1 MRKLFAFLGI
11 LFCFG
16 LSTFA
21 VSADTFVIRA
31 DTERTVG
38 VFTLP
43 YSAYGVP
50 SDYKVAYVT
59 YLTQKPQRP
68 FNPCYIYACYV
79 PADADYIIAPDWIS
93 SGGLFPSSYSQS
105 LKVHMPN
112 GSYATMYQTS
122 CQYVNQ
128 SSDPDIMNYV
138 MTSESGGYTTN
149 PQPLWYTECYIPVK
163 RANGDSLFVPSQLS
177 MSNFLDNNKQLHF
190 TVSITGDI
198 DSDVPVDFI
207 MIPSSVDVGSRFNI
221 TPQYERSLYATTD
234 GYIYADLGAV
244 SPIAELD
251 PYKPFIRQL
260 LRYDSE
266 HGIYHDNIVDSEYGS
281 PRVAIPI
288 PYFSNFQAVALPASF
303 DINDYTSDYV
313 GIGGD
318 IITPSVHRTSVF
330 TVDVPAMDNA
340 DSSRIPLY
348 QQDNIGVIAVA
359 RFPDKIEVARFD
371 FSRSNIMQSKHTPAV
386 THTPLDDIV
395 IPSNINSLQDLA
407 DYLQYI
413 YTTTNNN
420 NYIIYNNQIADLQS
434 IPWDSYVTAGISSA
448 LPSFNAE
455 LRNLFGDFGNDW
467 FSVSADDFADLS
479 ARQDA
484 VDALIDYKFGWYMD
498 FVNEVEYIHTT
509 IVDSGNN
516 APNFSVNFCGK
527 FGLNEVVIIDF
538 TTIPVSTR
546 DKVRDVISVF
556 ACLAVVMYIWR
567 TIPSTIGNEPS

>member
-50 SDYKVAYVT
+50 SGYKVAYVT

-79 PADADYIIAPDWIS
+79 PSDADYIIAPDWIS
-93 SGGLFPSSYSQS
+93 SEGLFPTSYSQS
-105 LKVHMPN
+105 LKIHMPN

-128 SSDPDIMNYV
+128 SSDPDAMNYV
-138 MTSESGGYTTN
+138 MTSESGGYTSN
-149 PQPLWYTECYIPVK
+149 PQPLWYTECYMPVK

-260 LRYDSE
+260 LRADAQQ
-266 HGIYHDNIVDSEYGS
+266 GIYHDTIVANEFGKS
-281 PRVAIPI
+281 RVAIPI
-288 PYFSNFQAVALPASF
+288 PYFSNFKAVALPASF

-330 TVDVPAMDNA
+330 TVDVPAMDKA

-348 QQDNIGVIAVA
+348 QHDNIAVIAVA
-359 RFPDKIEVARFD
+359 RFPTKVEVARFD
-371 FSRSNIMQSKHTPAV
+371 FSRSQIMSSKHTPAV
-386 THTPLDDIV
+386 THEPIDSID
-395 IPSNINSLQDLA
+395 NSTGIDTLQDLA
-407 DYLQYI
+407 DYLQYV
-413 YTTTNNN
+413 YNTTNNN
-420 NYIIYNNQIADLQS
+420 TYITYNNAISDLQE
-434 IPWDSYVTAGISSA
+434 IPWDNYIVGGLANFMPQLNG
-448 LPSFNAE
+448 E
-455 LRNLFGDFGNDW
+455 LRDLFGSLGNDW
-467 FSVSADDFADLS
+467 FSLDDTDFSDLT
-479 ARQDA
+479 ARQNQLDE
-484 VDALIDYKFGWYMD
+484 LIDYKFGWYTD
-498 FVNEVEYIHTT
+498 FQDEVEYIHTT
-509 IVDSGNN
+509 IIDSGNDT
-516 APNFSVNFCGK
+516 PEFKVNFNGK
-527 FGLNEVVIIDF
+527 FGLQEVSIIDF
-538 TTIPVSTR
+538 AEVPYVVR